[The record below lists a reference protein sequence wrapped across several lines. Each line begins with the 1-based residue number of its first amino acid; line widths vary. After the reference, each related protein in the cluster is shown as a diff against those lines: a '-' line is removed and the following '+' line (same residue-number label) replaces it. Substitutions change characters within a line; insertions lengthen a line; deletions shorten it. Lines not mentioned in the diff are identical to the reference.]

1 MILITRSM
9 RIFTE
14 MEVGVNKFGLKKIV
28 RPRGK
33 DKYDEATGANLGQ
46 VWHDII
52 NFECLIPTNCML
64 ILKERW
70 NLLIETVAK
79 EKERE
84 LSTGE
89 LRLGRA
95 ERRRRSR
102 CGGRRNWPRPTF
114 DAHGALRGEDAV
126 ERPWEPGPCALPRPT
141 LAGAW
146 RRRRGFRR
154 ADASRGGGHL
164 RSRHTWA
171 SASASVKQGSFIPPC
186 RVPRGLNS

>member
-89 LRLGRA
+89 LGLGRA

-114 DAHGALRGEDAV
+114 DAHGTLRGEDAA
-126 ERPWEPGPCALPRPT
+126 ERPWEPCTCALPRPT
-141 LAGAW
+141 LAGA
-146 RRRRGFRR
+146 
-154 ADASRGGGHL
+154 GGEGV
-164 RSRHTWA
+164 A
-171 SASASVKQGSFIPPC
+171 SAVQAHRGAGGTCGADTPGPPLPHRKTRLLHPTLWSFA
-186 RVPRGLNS
+186 RFK